1 MGEWYYLCLLFK
13 GNRFINTCSRGRY
26 MWFLKK
32 GLYEIEFYAIN
43 AFLLKVLLNLLSTVA
58 YMENNKQKKT
68 IS

>member
-1 MGEWYYLCLLFK
+1 
-13 GNRFINTCSRGRY
+13 